1 PADIHG
7 RARRIAG
14 LEVLH
19 PAGEAVEE
27 SEGHAWGP
35 LGRPSILPGGR
46 GDSHDS
52 CGAQGQRLHSAV
64 VNPSFLPAK
73 RWLPLIL
80 ATAFAA
86 APAWAQHT
94 VIQAENVRYE
104 YAQVLRA
111 EPVYQTLRATSMVER
126 CEQSSMV
133 QPEEGEE
140 RRGLSRV
147 VGAVR
152 DVLTPGRGGSDA
164 EGTPAQAE
172 GDCRM
177 VPVEREFRRPIA
189 YDVDYVVRGVKYR
202 SRLPRDPGNRL
213 RVKVAVTPVVP
224 EGNVD

>member
-1 PADIHG
+1 M
-7 RARRIAG
+7 
-14 LEVLH
+14 
-19 PAGEAVEE
+19 
-27 SEGHAWGP
+27 
-35 LGRPSILPGGR
+35 
-46 GDSHDS
+46 
-52 CGAQGQRLHSAV
+52 Q
-64 VNPSFLPAK
+64 SFLPTT
-73 RWLPLIL
+73 RWLPLLL
-80 ATAFAA
+80 APALAA

-111 EPVYQTLRATSMVER
+111 EPVYQTLRATSVIER

-133 QPEEGEE
+133 GPEEGEE

-152 DVLTPGRGGSDA
+152 DVLTPKRNDSAGDTDA
-164 EGTPAQAE
+164 DAE
-172 GDCRM
+172 GDCRL

-202 SRLPRDPGNRL
+202 SRLPNDPGNRL

-224 EGNVD
+224 DGNAD

>member
-1 PADIHG
+1 MQ
-7 RARRIAG
+7 
-14 LEVLH
+14 
-19 PAGEAVEE
+19 
-27 SEGHAWGP
+27 
-35 LGRPSILPGGR
+35 PS
-46 GDSHDS
+46 
-52 CGAQGQRLHSAV
+52 
-64 VNPSFLPAK
+64 LPAK
-73 RWLPLIL
+73 RWLPLLL
-80 ATAFAA
+80 AAAAAA

-133 QPEEGEE
+133 APEGEGE
-140 RRGLSRV
+140 DRRGLSRV

-152 DVLTPGRGGSDA
+152 DVLTPSRREQAPEDA
-164 EGTPAQAE
+164 VGT
-172 GDCRM
+172 DCRM

-202 SRLPRDPGNRL
+202 SRLPNDPGNRL

-224 EGNVD
+224 GGNQE